1 MSKNMYEEGT
11 PEYEAFN
18 AGVES
23 ERIRLKKVLEKY
35 HQTFGKGDITQSDAK
50 MEIRY
55 LYDYVAE
62 TRSLK

>member
-1 MSKNMYEEGT
+1 MSKNTYEEGT

-18 AGVES
+18 AGAES

-35 HQTFGKGDITQSDAK
+35 HQTFGKGDITQSDSQ
-50 MEIRY
+50 MQIRY